1 MSSAGGETQQKAAKV
16 VPKSNREHGVAGS
29 IAAAVAVL
37 VLHPMDVLKVRLQGT
52 PTTTTSVYRLNSTT
66 IFCSAAQDVSPVA
79 GRVRYSGAIDG
90 EQAVI
95 ESFGA
100 LV

>member
-37 VLHPMDVLKVRLQGT
+37 VLHPMDVLKVRLQGIDDDDDECL
-52 PTTTTSVYRLNSTT
+52 SAQLNNNVLLG
-66 IFCSAAQDVSPVA
+66 SARRVA
-79 GRVRYSGAIDG
+79 CGGAR
-90 EQAVI
+90 
-95 ESFGA
+95 A
-100 LV
+100 LQRRD